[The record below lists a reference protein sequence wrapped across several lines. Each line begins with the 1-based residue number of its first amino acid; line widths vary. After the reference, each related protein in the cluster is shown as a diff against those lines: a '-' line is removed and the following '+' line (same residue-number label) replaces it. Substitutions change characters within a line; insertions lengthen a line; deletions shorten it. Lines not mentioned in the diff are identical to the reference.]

1 MFLLQFTQLALL
13 LPQLVSDFIVPV
25 FLMVESSLGILK
37 LKADSLKMLS
47 RLLIISPYLL
57 FGGLLL
63 MDRMLQLSDGVLK
76 VGDL

>member
-13 LPQLVSDFIVPV
+13 LPQLVSDLIVPV

-76 VGDL
+76 VGNL

>member
-13 LPQLVSDFIVPV
+13 LPQFVSDFIVPV
-25 FLMVESSLGILK
+25 FLMVESSLGILE

-63 MDRMLQLSDGVLK
+63 MD
-76 VGDL
+76 

>member
-37 LKADSLKMLS
+37 LKADSLKMLP
-47 RLLIISPYLL
+47 RLLIISLYLL

-63 MDRMLQLSDGVLK
+63 MD
-76 VGDL
+76 

>member
-13 LPQLVSDFIVPV
+13 LPQFVSDFIVPV

-37 LKADSLKMLS
+37 LKADSLKMLP
-47 RLLIISPYLL
+47 RLLIISLYLL

-63 MDRMLQLSDGVLK
+63 MD
-76 VGDL
+76 

>member
-13 LPQLVSDFIVPV
+13 LPQFVSDFIVPV

-47 RLLIISPYLL
+47 RLLIIRSYFLL
-57 FGGLLL
+57 GGLLL
-63 MDRMLQLSDGVLK
+63 MD
-76 VGDL
+76 

>member
-13 LPQLVSDFIVPV
+13 LPQFVSDFIVPV

-63 MDRMLQLSDGVLK
+63 MD
-76 VGDL
+76 

>member
-63 MDRMLQLSDGVLK
+63 MD
-76 VGDL
+76 